1 MLGGGVRVRVDQRK
15 KIKGTTTLGQRTYHS
30 LSSIDCWIYSMHLV
44 CEALEFSLGLIVFD
58 TPKDME
64 TMDAYLSIR
73 KNADIVAIK
82 GALNQL

>member
-1 MLGGGVRVRVDQRK
+1 
-15 KIKGTTTLGQRTYHS
+15 
-30 LSSIDCWIYSMHLV
+30 MHLV
-44 CEALEFSLGLIVFD
+44 CEALEFSLDLIVFD

>member
-1 MLGGGVRVRVDQRK
+1 
-15 KIKGTTTLGQRTYHS
+15 
-30 LSSIDCWIYSMHLV
+30 MHLV
-44 CEALEFSLGLIVFD
+44 CEALEFSLGLTVFD